1 MNQSIYHENCVF
13 HVDDPHG
20 DHGGWYFEVR
30 GADPR
35 GPFTFRRFAELA
47 LAEYLS
53 HIPDTPRSQD
63 SKATEDKG

>member
-1 MNQSIYHENCVF
+1 MNRSIYRDDRMF
-13 HVDDPHG
+13 HVDASNG

-35 GPFTFRRFAELA
+35 GPFTSRRFAELA

-63 SKATEDKG
+63 SKETEDEG